1 MSAKTDTN
9 YEPPKAEVMQVV
21 TEGVIAQS
29 IEFTGTLPD
38 WEEDKTPN
46 NQYDGDIWVA
56 F

>member
-9 YEPPKAEVMQVV
+9 YEPPKVEVMQVV

-29 IEFTGTLPD
+29 IEFSGTLDDWKPD
-38 WEEDKTPN
+38 QTPD
-46 NQYDGDIWVA
+46 NQYDGDIWVS